1 MFDHPFEVVFLIGY
15 GVYLFGVYTPSMRRR
30 KRSKTVDN
38 RTRVLDIVLD
48 FSTFAGWQVL
58 PLIAIFSPWLDFAD
72 FHLPAWAGWIGVAI
86 FAGTVALLW
95 RANTDLGRNWSPK
108 IDIREGQALV
118 TSGVFHY
125 IRHPIY
131 AGLWLWAIAQPLLL
145 QNWIAGFALLVLFTP
160 LYLIRTPR
168 EEQMMLDHFGDEY
181 GAYMKRTGRV
191 FPRLRK

>member
-1 MFDHPFEVVFLIGY
+1 MLDHIFEGAFLIGY
-15 GVYLFGVYTPSMRRR
+15 GVYLFGVHTPSMQRY
-30 KRSKTVDN
+30 KRGKTVDD

-48 FSTFAGWQVL
+48 FSTFGGWVVL
-58 PLIAIFSPWLDFAD
+58 PLIAIFSPWLDFAA

-95 RANTDLGRNWSPK
+95 RAYTDLGRNWSPK
-108 IDIREGQALV
+108 IEIREDQALV
-118 TSGVFHY
+118 TGGVFRH

-145 QNWIAGFALLVLFTP
+145 QNWIAGFALLMLFIP
-160 LYLIRTPR
+160 LYFIRMPR
-168 EEQMMLDHFGDEY
+168 EEQMMLDHFGEEY

-191 FPRLRK
+191 LPRLRK

>member
-1 MFDHPFEVVFLIGY
+1 MFDHIFEIVFLIGY
-15 GVYLFGVYTPSMRRR
+15 GIYLFGVYTPSMRRF
-30 KRSKTVDN
+30 KRSKVVDD

-58 PLIAIFSPWLDFAD
+58 PLVAIFSPWLDFAD
-72 FHLPAWAGWIGVAI
+72 FLLPVWAGWIGVAI

-118 TSGVFHY
+118 TSGVFRH

-160 LYLIRTPR
+160 LYFIRTPR

-181 GAYMKRTGRV
+181 GAYVKRTGRV
-191 FPRLRK
+191 LPRLRK